1 MKAMSPARGTKRTCN
16 MGFSPEWLSLREP
29 VDRQARDA
37 GLLAHAVK
45 AAGPDPVILDLGCG
59 TGSTLRAFAGHLPDH
74 ARWHLVD
81 NDPDLLQIAKK
92 LGDCDTHVLDLADLQ
107 ALPLQGV
114 TLVTA
119 SALLDLMSA
128 DWVDGLVALLA
139 DKGIG
144 FYAALSYDGVMQW
157 DPALPR
163 DHPVTEAFNQH
174 QRGDKGLGPALGPD
188 AATVAMDAFARAGF
202 TVTHAST
209 PWRIDANHTDM
220 HRELVQGIAQA
231 ASEAGASMTED
242 WARMRISMASD
253 SLCLIGHQDILA
265 LPPTHS

>member
-1 MKAMSPARGTKRTCN
+1 

-37 GLLAHAVK
+37 DLLAQAVT

-81 NDPDLLQIAKK
+81 NDPALLEIAKT
-92 LGDCDTHVLDLADLQ
+92 LGNCETHVLDLADLD
-107 ALPLQGV
+107 ALPLTGV

-119 SALLDLMSA
+119 SALLDLMSP
-128 DWVDGLVALLA
+128 DWVEALVARLA
-139 DKGIG
+139 QNGIG

-163 DHPVTEAFNQH
+163 DEAITAAFNQH
-174 QRGDKGLGPALGPD
+174 QRSDKGLGPALGPD
-188 AATVAMDAFARAGF
+188 AAAATVAAFTTAGF
-202 TVTHAST
+202 AVTHAST
-209 PWRIDANHTDM
+209 PWRIDADHTDM
-220 HRELVQGIAQA
+220 HRELVQGIAA
-231 ASEAGASMTED
+231 AAAEADALGTAD
-242 WARMRISMASD
+242 WARTRINMAAD

-265 LPPTHS
+265 LPPQIAS